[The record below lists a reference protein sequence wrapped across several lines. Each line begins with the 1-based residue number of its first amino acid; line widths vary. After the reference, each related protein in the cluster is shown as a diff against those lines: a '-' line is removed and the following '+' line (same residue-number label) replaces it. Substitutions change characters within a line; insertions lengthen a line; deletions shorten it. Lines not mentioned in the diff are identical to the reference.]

1 MILTDYY
8 KFEHLPD
15 TKSKMR
21 MDCTASTKSYQEF
34 EILRNKKEE
43 LFVYLG
49 NVPDTFGGSVHR
61 KADKAITKTKNISSV
76 FVPDIESGFAYGDV
90 KGTQDAILIITN
102 KDYTPI
108 DIFVARGQ
116 RNNRIQIFNLFSDG
130 ELDSEIAELKG
141 KAVTEIVTEK
151 KE

>member
-34 EILRNKKEE
+34 ETLRNKKEE

-49 NVPDTFGGSVHR
+49 NVPDNFGGSVHR

-108 DIFVARGQ
+108 EIFVARGQ
-116 RNNRIQIFNLFSDG
+116 RNNRIQLFNLFSDG
-130 ELDSEIAELKG
+130 ELDNEIVELKG
-141 KAVTEIVTEK
+141 KAVTETVTEK